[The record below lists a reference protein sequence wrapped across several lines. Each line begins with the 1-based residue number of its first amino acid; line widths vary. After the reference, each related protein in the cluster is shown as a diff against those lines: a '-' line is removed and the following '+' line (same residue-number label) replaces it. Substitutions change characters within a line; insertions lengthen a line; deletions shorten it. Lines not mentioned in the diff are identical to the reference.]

1 MNEALRNSSIILLTI
16 AVLFLIVLRECK
28 DKVCPPDGAVLV
40 SQAYLDSLI
49 TEAGKP
55 AQVVIKD
62 SIWYK
67 DTIIFIDRP
76 VPLPMLDSSHQLR
89 VYRDS
94 VITDSL
100 RLWDEIHVKG
110 TLEKHLTWYKPVIFE
125 RTVIETIT
133 KPYPVP
139 VNIPVESNRRE
150 VYLSALFGG
159 NIKSAVFGGSL
170 DYTYNS
176 KSYGLQYQN
185 LAGQDYLIV
194 KAGFSIFK
202 R

>member
-28 DKVCPPDGAVLV
+28 DKVCPPRGAVLV
-40 SQAYLDSLI
+40 SQSYLDSLI
-49 TEAGKP
+49 AEAGKP

-62 SIWYK
+62 SIRYK
-67 DTIIFIDRP
+67 DTIIYIDRP

-110 TLEKHLTWYKPVIFE
+110 TLEKHLTWYKPC
-125 RTVIETIT
+125 
-133 KPYPVP
+133 
-139 VNIPVESNRRE
+139 
-150 VYLSALFGG
+150 
-159 NIKSAVFGGSL
+159 
-170 DYTYNS
+170 
-176 KSYGLQYQN
+176 N
-185 LAGQDYLIV
+185 L
-194 KAGFSIFK
+194 
-202 R
+202 

>member
-16 AVLFLIVLRECK
+16 TVLLLIVLRECK
-28 DKVCPPDGAVLV
+28 DKVCPPQGAVLV
-40 SQAYLDSLI
+40 SQSYLDSLVA
-49 TEAGKP
+49 EARKP

-62 SIWYK
+62 SVRHK
-67 DTIIFIDRP
+67 DTIIYIDRP

-94 VITDSL
+94 IITDSL
-100 RLWDEIHVKG
+100 RLWDEIHVNG

-125 RTVIETIT
+125 RIETIT

-139 VNIPVESNRRE
+139 VNIPTEIDRRE

-159 NIKSAVFGGSL
+159 NSKGVVFGGSL
-170 DYTYNS
+170 DYTY
-176 KSYGLQYQN
+176 KDRTFGLQYQK
-185 LAGQDYLIV
+185 LAEQDYLILR
-194 KAGFSIFK
+194 AGFSLFK